1 MKTNNT
7 DNKVELIYDDYA
19 QSANTLFHF
28 MKKEHYL
35 EEILLKKAIVP
46 RYCKENLEYLKIKN
60 GETIF
65 KEVMV
70 LQKCFCDIPFHKLT
84 ESFPLHIVGDLDS
97 ALNEIQK
104 ELLPTSYTHPDL
116 YGKYGIAFS
125 KRWGEKNNLQPV
137 HYLNEESQFT
147 EKFSNLIQQILIEED
162 VPDEFCD
169 DILNRLC
176 FIKPLRGTMKRRF
189 EKDNLEIELQKNF
202 HDEKEWRYVPTLEVA
217 SRLKK
222 STIIANPSLIKMN
235 GKDSDV
241 NRGLNEE
248 EYSDLWLK
256 YSYED
261 VRYIIVPNNSAR
273 ISIINTIMSIPK
285 EKFNN
290 QEDMNMQKYVLV
302 SKILVLDEIR
312 KDW

>member
-1 MKTNNT
+1 MKN

-46 RYCKENLEYLKIKN
+46 RYCNENLEYLKIKN
-60 GETIF
+60 GETVF

-84 ESFPLHIVGDLDS
+84 ERFPLRIVGELDD
-97 ALNEIQK
+97 ALK
-104 ELLPTSYTHPDL
+104 EFIPESYTHPDL

-125 KRWGEKNNLQPV
+125 KGWGEKNNLQPV
-137 HYLNEESQFT
+137 HYLNEESRFT
-147 EKFSNLIQQILIEED
+147 ENFSNLIQKILIEDD

-189 EKDNLEIELQKNF
+189 EKGDFEIELQKNF

-222 STIIANPSLIKMN
+222 
-235 GKDSDV
+235 
-241 NRGLNEE
+241 
-248 EYSDLWLK
+248 
-256 YSYED
+256 
-261 VRYIIVPNNSAR
+261 VRLL
-273 ISIINTIMSIPK
+273 
-285 EKFNN
+285 
-290 QEDMNMQKYVLV
+290 Q
-302 SKILVLDEIR
+302 ILL
-312 KDW
+312 